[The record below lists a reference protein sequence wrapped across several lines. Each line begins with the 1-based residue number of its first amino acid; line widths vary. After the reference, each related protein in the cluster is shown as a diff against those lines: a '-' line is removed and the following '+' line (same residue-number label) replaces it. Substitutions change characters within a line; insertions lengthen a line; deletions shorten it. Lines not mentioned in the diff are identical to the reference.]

1 MLTRSGREN
10 ENENLVMKNLLF
22 RIAGPRW
29 SLMTGLCS
37 LFVLC
42 CGSSVTVAQ
51 AQSAAYPTK
60 SLTMIVPFAAGGPAD
75 LVGREV
81 ARVMSEVMG
90 RPVVVEN
97 QGGAS
102 GTVAL
107 NSLARAAPDGYT
119 MLLAASGTV
128 VIHPLLVGKYESV
141 TQSLAPVSLV
151 STSPHVLVVT
161 NKINVRS
168 VPELI
173 AYAQAHPG
181 KLNFGSAGTGG
192 AAHLGMELF
201 KSQAGIDAV
210 HVPYKGTSQVLTDLV
225 SGEVQALF
233 SSMPSL
239 QSLIDKGSIR
249 ALGMTGPNAAAQ
261 SLGIPEISKSGLP
274 GLVYTTWYA
283 IFVPKGTPQEIIQK
297 LNASLDKVLN
307 DKVLQQ
313 KLAPQGLELQSS
325 SPKEL
330 EALMAEEVSSWGKI
344 IKAANIKAD

>member
-1 MLTRSGREN
+1 
-10 ENENLVMKNLLF
+10 MKSISF
-22 RIAGPRW
+22 SMRRTGF
-29 SLMTGLCS
+29 SLMTGMLVLGCS
-37 LFVLC
+37 TLTF
-42 CGSSVTVAQ
+42 TAHAQ
-51 AQSAAYPTK
+51 AADYPAK

-81 ARVMSEVMG
+81 ARALSQEMG
-90 RPVVVEN
+90 KPVVVEN

-107 NSLARAAPDGYT
+107 NSMARAAPDGYT

-128 VIHPLLVGKYESV
+128 VIHPLLVGKYPAVSA
-141 TQSLAPVSLV
+141 SLAPVSLV

-161 NKINVRS
+161 NKINVRT

-173 AYAQAHPG
+173 AYARAHPG

-249 ALGMTGPNAAAQ
+249 AIGMTGPSAAAQ
-261 SLGIPEISKSGLP
+261 AAGIPEISKSGLP
-274 GLVYTTWYA
+274 GFGYTTWYA
-283 IFVPKGTPQEIIQK
+283 MFVPKGTPDAVIQK
-297 LNASLDKVLN
+297 LNTSLGKVLN
-307 DKVLQQ
+307 DQALQQ

-325 SPKEL
+325 SPTQL
-330 EALMAEEVSSWGKI
+330 GALMTAEADSWRKI
-344 IKAANIKAD
+344 IQAADIKPE